1 MDTGSCEAMSWAPFY
16 SLRSK
21 LILAIALVLI
31 VTMGVYAYVDITY
44 HEKAFLNEQKKKALD
59 ISDTVMKSIE
69 YPMLDGEMGDV
80 QEILERVNALRDLDV
95 AHLCDLDGLIR
106 YSGKRK
112 AIGRVTRSE
121 ITKEALRTRSLVKGL
136 EARENEDIFRYAMP
150 VVNEKTCHK
159 CHGMKKRILGV
170 LTVGFVWEPISQ
182 KIRQYRNKMVAEFL
196 ICLAFIIAFIIG
208 LLHRLLIVPLE
219 TLTKAARAIA
229 KGDVTEEIP
238 ASRSKDE
245 VGELTEAFRE
255 MQQSLRQCYYKPI
268 MPNEE

>member
-1 MDTGSCEAMSWAPFY
+1 MSWAPFY

-31 VTMGVYAYVDITY
+31 VTMGVYAYMDITY
-44 HEKAFLNEQKKKALD
+44 HQKAFLHEQKKKALD

-80 QEILERVNALRDLDV
+80 QEILERVNVLRDLDV

-112 AIGRVTRSE
+112 AIGRVTRSG
-121 ITKEALRTRSLVKGL
+121 ITKEALRTRTLVKGL
-136 EARENEDIFRYAMP
+136 EVWEGEDIFRYAMP

-159 CHGMKKRILGV
+159 CHGKEKRILGV

-182 KIRQYRNKMVAEFL
+182 KIRQYRNKMVVEFL
-196 ICLAFIIAFIIG
+196 LCLVFVIALIIG
-208 LLHRLLIVPLE
+208 LLRRMLIVPLE

-229 KGDVTEEIP
+229 KGDITEEIP

-255 MQQSLRQCYYKPI
+255 MQQSLRQCYYKPTI
-268 MPNEE
+268 PDEE